1 MKRVGILT
9 FHRAEN
15 FGAVMQAFALQT
27 VVQRM
32 GNQCGVVDYRSRAIE
47 CNYDIFNPSIL
58 WSRKNII
65 KSLHGYFSRFKNI
78 NERICK
84 KRGYELFR
92 SKHLDL
98 IPYADAANQDILIT
112 GSDQVWNLHLTGG
125 FDSNYFLCKKTFQG
139 IRKISYAA
147 SSDIDPYHLL
157 EKSSSLV
164 SSALNDFFAVS
175 VRESFLKEILEKKCE
190 KEISV
195 CLDPSLLLDA
205 SEYEQI
211 AESPAKKGYCLVYHM
226 SKSSETIRLGK
237 RIADY
242 DGIGLVEIFGGY
254 ADRTQKS
261 DIIAA
266 PSPAE
271 LLGWIMAADS
281 IVTTS
286 FHGIAFSLIFKKNF
300 WVVDAGNNFRQRN
313 ILKLLNLEHRMI
325 NSSEDADIDE
335 RIDYSVVIP
344 ILENLKQDAC
354 SFLNA
359 ALN

>member
-1 MKRVGILT
+1 MKHVGILT

-27 VVQRM
+27 VVRKM
-32 GNQCGVVDYRSRAIE
+32 GYLCGIVDYRSRAIE
-47 CNYDIFNPSIL
+47 CNYDVFNPSIL

-65 KSLHGYFSRFKNI
+65 KSLHAYFSRFKNI

-92 SKHLDL
+92 SKHFDL
-98 IPYADAANQDILIT
+98 IAYADAVNQDILIT

-125 FDSNYFLCKKTFQG
+125 FDSNYFLSKKAFRG

-147 SSDIDPYHLL
+147 SSDIDPHRLL
-157 EKSSSLV
+157 EKSSSFV
-164 SSALNDFFAVS
+164 SSALNDFVAVS
-175 VRESFLKEILEKKCE
+175 VRESFLKEILEKISKR
-190 KEISV
+190 EISV
-195 CLDPSLLLDA
+195 CLDPTLLLDA
-205 SEYEQI
+205 DEYEQI
-211 AESPAKKGYCLVYHM
+211 SESPAKTRYCLVYHM

-237 RIADY
+237 SIADH
-242 DGIGLVEIFGGY
+242 DGLGLVEIFGGY
-254 ADRTQKS
+254 ADKTQKS

-266 PSPAE
+266 PSPTE

-325 NSSEDADIDE
+325 KKSEDADIAE
-335 RIDYSVVIP
+335 RINYSVVTP
-344 ILENLKQDAC
+344 VLESLKLD
-354 SFLNA
+354 SFNFLKD